1 MSDISVGHNL
11 CMSRGK
17 KCNINVRGEGVVM
30 NGTCVWWDLS
40 ILSWQA
46 RYVTSATLWE
56 GGDWGGGNFVIFL
69 VSERKDTS
77 IHTFRTFLSIDPNAL
92 EKISTA
98 MVFLQTAVRQTG
110 LQLPN
115 DFDRCASSLA

>member
-1 MSDISVGHNL
+1 MLMSNTSIGHNL

-17 KCNINVRGEGVVM
+17 KCNINVRREGVVM
-30 NGTCVWWDLS
+30 NGTRVWCDLS

-46 RYVTSATLWE
+46 RYVIGATLCARGW
-56 GGDWGGGNFVIFL
+56 GNFVIFL
-69 VSERKDTS
+69 ASERQDTS
-77 IHTFRTFLSIDPNAL
+77 IHTFRTFIGIDPNVL

-98 MVFLQTAVRQTG
+98 VVFLQTAVRQTG

>member
-1 MSDISVGHNL
+1 M
-11 CMSRGK
+11 C
-17 KCNINVRGEGVVM
+17 EGF
-30 NGTCVWWDLS
+30 
-40 ILSWQA
+40 
-46 RYVTSATLWE
+46 E
-56 GGDWGGGNFVIFL
+56 GGGGLNFFRAATFL
-69 VSERKDTS
+69 ENYHLSERQDTS

-98 MVFLQTAVRQTG
+98 VVFLQTAVRQTG